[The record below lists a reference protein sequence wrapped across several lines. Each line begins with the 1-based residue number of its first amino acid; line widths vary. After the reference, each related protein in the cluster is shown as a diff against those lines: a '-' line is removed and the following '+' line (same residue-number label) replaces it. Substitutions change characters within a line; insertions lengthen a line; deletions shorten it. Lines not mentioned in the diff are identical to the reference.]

1 MATIRGDV
9 QSIVLWLIAH
19 INFHLN
25 VGLHN
30 YASVEAVLTLVIHK
44 LIIILRSVDIIL
56 TIFVK
61 YLVLNDENHARL
73 RPKSKAYYF

>member
-19 INFHLN
+19 INFHLK
-25 VGLHN
+25 VGLRN

-44 LIIILRSVDIIL
+44 LIITLGSVDIIL

-61 YLVLNDENHARL
+61 YLILNDKNHARL
-73 RPKSKAYYF
+73 SLKSKAYYF